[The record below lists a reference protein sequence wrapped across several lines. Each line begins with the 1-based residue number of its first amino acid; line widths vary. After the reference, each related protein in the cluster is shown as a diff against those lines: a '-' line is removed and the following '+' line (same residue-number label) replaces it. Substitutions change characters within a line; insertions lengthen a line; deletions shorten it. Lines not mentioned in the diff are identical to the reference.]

1 MSNTRADDC
10 LKVCRGREESSL
22 ARLAPFPKVNKLSSP
37 EPATNAD
44 ASADINGGPA
54 VFHDDAC
61 NTMWLDSEGM
71 EDDGPN
77 ATSGSPDRSSEDGIE
92 PDFKVEDE
100 YDVNFGDLDEEI
112 SRLIKPELSSKAS
125 LGLYSTPPA
134 PTPQSNVPSPLS
146 KREPEANIVYKEV
159 IPNVSN
165 SYTSRKLI
173 FAVP

>member
-1 MSNTRADDC
+1 
-10 LKVCRGREESSL
+10 
-22 ARLAPFPKVNKLSSP
+22 
-37 EPATNAD
+37 
-44 ASADINGGPA
+44 
-54 VFHDDAC
+54 
-61 NTMWLDSEGM
+61 M

-112 SRLIKPELSSKAS
+112 GRLIKPELLSKAS

-134 PTPQSNVPSPLS
+134 PTPQ
-146 KREPEANIVYKEV
+146 KV